1 MKGSSCAFFLLTLSC
16 VNVIHA
22 WFGSTIRLTPYSTF
36 QSTSRPSKTRQ
47 LFMDMEQ
54 DSVAKSFRIEIP
66 GIASALSIPRHIN
79 NPHAKIDQ
87 AIASNGMPWQS
98 SIDPKYRSLADNSNK
113 PFYLP
118 FWEWQMDYMKKYL
131 TNLQSLPVESRR
143 GHDLSYRNNGK
154 VRLHTLQ
161 CSSEEYKCIRMT
173 VMDGGAR
180 TQVFT
185 SLWYPQPHFNLPVL
199 GVDLLQ
205 FGQSKHL
212 CIVDFQPIHEN
223 SQDRP
228 FEHLLQPIRDQHPS
242 LHGKMTRRF
251 YDEDA
256 FFSKQML
263 LGRSDREGAN
273 ALVYKDLYP
282 AYQAYV
288 NTHVQ
293 MVQSATPSPSTVAD
307 VLQRHAAYD
316 NYSAARDPAHAML
329 SATFGKDFA
338 DDYVYD
344 ILFPLSDRGVSGTL
358 ESC

>member
-1 MKGSSCAFFLLTLSC
+1 MKVSSCAFFVSTLCC

-22 WFGSTIRLTPYSTF
+22 WLGSTMKQKPFSTF
-36 QSTSRPSKTRQ
+36 PSVSRPSVTRK
-47 LFMDMEQ
+47 LFMDIEQ

-66 GIASALSIPRHIN
+66 GIASALSIPRHIQ
-79 NPHAKIDQ
+79 HSEIDQ
-87 AIASNGMPWQS
+87 AIAANGMPWQS
-98 SIDPKYRSLADNSNK
+98 SIDPHYRSLADDSNK

-118 FWEWQMDYMKKYL
+118 FWEWQMDYMKKHL
-131 TNLQSLPVESRR
+131 TNLQVLPVESKQ
-143 GHDLSYRNNGK
+143 GQDLSYRNNGK
-154 VRLHTLQ
+154 VRLHTFQ
-161 CSSEEYKCIRMT
+161 CSSDEYKCIRMT

-185 SLWYPQPHFNLPVL
+185 SLWYPQPHFHLPVL
-199 GVDLLQ
+199 GIDLLQ

-223 SQDRP
+223 SSQDQP
-228 FEHLLQPIRDQHPS
+228 FEHLLQPIRDQYPS

-263 LGRSDREGAN
+263 LGRSDRAGAN
-273 ALVYKDLYP
+273 DLVYKNLFP

-293 MVQSATPSPSTVAD
+293 MVQSATPRPSTVAD

-329 SATFGKDFA
+329 AATFGNDFA

-344 ILFPLSDRGVSGTL
+344 ILFPLADRGVSGTL